1 MSGAFAKTHRTIW
14 RDPDFRDLTIWAQ
27 WLYWHLFSSPRLT
40 WCGVLD
46 WKPRAVLKATQSLTQ
61 DALEDALH
69 ELRESY
75 FIVLDDD
82 TEELIVR
89 SFVRSDAV
97 HKQPKLM
104 SALSTAFAGIESDLI
119 AGVLSWELQRL
130 KSEEPNLAGWG
141 EVEKVLRTPPCN
153 PSSIPLPE
161 RVSPGVSVGVSEKGM
176 AKGSTDNY
184 TSPTPT
190 PTPQQESSRTKPK
203 VPLPDDWSPTDT
215 HRAKARELSLDI
227 DSESEKFMN
236 HHQSKDNRYVDWN
249 KAFHTWLRQGADYAK
264 RTPPPRQSAADRA
277 MQRGAERHQ
286 QIENGQ
292 LGNAISWD
300 DVFPQTQ
307 IER

>member
-46 WKPRAVLKATQSLTQ
+46 WKPRAILKATQSLTQ
-61 DALEDALH
+61 DALEGALH
-69 ELRESY
+69 ELRESH

-161 RVSPGVSVGVSEKGM
+161 RVSPGVSEKGT

-190 PTPQQESSRTKPK
+190 TTPQQESSRAKPK
-203 VPLPDDWSPTDT
+203 VPLPDDWQPTDS
-215 HRAKARELSLDI
+215 HRAKARELSVDL
-227 DSESEKFMN
+227 SNESMKFIN
-236 HHQSKDNRYVDWN
+236 HHQSKDNRYADWG
-249 KAFHTWLRQGADYAK
+249 KAFHNWLIKAAEYEARQS
-264 RTPPPRQSAADRA
+264 RPRQSAADRA
-277 MQRGAERHQ
+277 MQRGQQRHQ
-286 QIENGQ
+286 QIENGL
-292 LGNAISWD
+292 LGQSVSWD
-300 DVFPQTQ
+300 DVFTQNQ